1 MNGLM
6 FDRIKEIK
14 QLQNDIKL
22 NEQYYEAEYR
32 KSIISVILIAYY
44 NFNKFKHWR
53 IVNGRC

>member
-22 NEQYYEAEYR
+22 NEQYYEAEY
-32 KSIISVILIAYY
+32 
-44 NFNKFKHWR
+44 
-53 IVNGRC
+53 